1 MPGLRRFPGPV
12 DVLGIALEIVIHR
25 DVGDAGEIL
34 PELIHQLP
42 LDHWEKLSGVVR
54 FSLRDILLVIFLD
67 SRHAIQLSCDW
78 KNFQWSFA
86 DLR

>member
-12 DVLGIALEIVIHR
+12 DVLGIALEIVIQR

-54 FSLRDILLVIFLD
+54 FSLRDILGTSYLFRFS
-67 SRHAIQLSCDW
+67 SRDTVVL
-78 KNFQWSFA
+78 
-86 DLR
+86 